1 MECLEDWPQ
10 AHIAALGRQELGGIY
25 GKSRQWSDFLDIVGR
40 ARGKTRTEAHHLGNY
55 RCAYIDA

>member
-1 MECLEDWPQ
+1 VAEVIMECLEDWPQ

-40 ARGKTRTEAHHLGNY
+40 S
-55 RCAYIDA
+55 